1 MPTTCQPRKLYS
13 LDGTLYFCSRNL
25 KIHSKMKKLLT
36 ILCAM
41 LLTVSAQ
48 AKDKVLDR
56 PAFRSSSN
64 SLYPAKVELK
74 KKETVVHFHIDCSH
88 WREWSMDGAR
98 LECDGQTLAYQTGRI
113 ITHEGRR
120 VLADDVFELG
130 KTYGPNAQQDSLIL
144 TFAPLPKGTK
154 AFDYI
159 ESGLEGGWHIR
170 GIRLDGKQYGSIF
183 PAYQPPVDDGQP
195 LKPLI
200 PTYGK
205 ATTTVTSHGG
215 KGCSYFGP
223 PACDPITGKYETETQ
238 YLDSVTV
245 FCHPAYLPM
254 RVVWIG
260 PDIDASGYGGQF
272 PLLHVPGETLTLDID
287 ACACAERSLGCK
299 ANVGPHDYYRL
310 GGTLADLNQVILEN
324 QVLAQVQSKEV
335 PEYQDGE
342 TFGQWSERLW
352 QRIDSIRQCMLQRP
366 DYTRRQRDYAQLLA
380 DRAYLNIRQN
390 YEPALRYKMWTLRL
404 NADSAVSRL
413 KTTYTLEDPHARD
426 LHLFR
431 DGTTYYATTNT
442 GYLPYLR
449 ANGLDHGEVYDFL
462 AAFDEAIALG
472 QKMKK
477 VEVQTDSAIAR
488 IHPYF
493 QPVLRAFNDSTRM
506 LVERLQREAKERM
519 KPTPDVPADQ
529 LLQTIAAQYPGK
541 AVFFDLWATW
551 CGPCMKGIHA
561 MEPMKEELKGKD
573 VYFVYLTNESSPLN
587 EWSEQVLRIP
597 GQHYRIPNALWS
609 KIPDVSSIPQYFLYD
624 SEGRCSWQQ
633 TGFDDATIGTIF
645 QEIEKVCK

>member
-1 MPTTCQPRKLYS
+1 
-13 LDGTLYFCSRNL
+13 
-25 KIHSKMKKLLT
+25 MKK
-36 ILCAM
+36 ILFAM
-41 LLTVSAQ
+41 FVFVLSLSAL
-48 AKDKVLDR
+48 AKDIVVDR

-98 LECDGQTLAYQTGRI
+98 LECNGQTLAYQTGRI

-144 TFAPLPKGTK
+144 TFAPLPKGAK

-205 ATTTVTSHGG
+205 ATATVTSHGG

-324 QVLAQVQSKEV
+324 QVLARVQSKEV

-380 DRAYLNIRQN
+380 DLTYLNIRQN
-390 YEPALRYKMWTLRL
+390 YGLAVGYKMRTLG
-404 NADSAVSRL
+404 L
-413 KTTYTLEDPHARD
+413 KA
-426 LHLFR
+426 
-431 DGTTYYATTNT
+431 
-442 GYLPYLR
+442 
-449 ANGLDHGEVYDFL
+449 
-462 AAFDEAIALG
+462 
-472 QKMKK
+472 
-477 VEVQTDSAIAR
+477 DSAIAR
-488 IHPYF
+488 LKDIA
-493 QPVLRAFNDSTRM
+493 LM
-506 LVERLQREAKERM
+506 RLINH
-519 KPTPDVPADQ
+519 D
-529 LLQTIAAQYPGK
+529 
-541 AVFFDLWATW
+541 
-551 CGPCMKGIHA
+551 
-561 MEPMKEELKGKD
+561 
-573 VYFVYLTNESSPLN
+573 NLN
-587 EWSEQVLRIP
+587 
-597 GQHYRIPNALWS
+597 
-609 KIPDVSSIPQYFLYD
+609 
-624 SEGRCSWQQ
+624 
-633 TGFDDATIGTIF
+633 
-645 QEIEKVCK
+645 

>member
-1 MPTTCQPRKLYS
+1 
-13 LDGTLYFCSRNL
+13 
-25 KIHSKMKKLLT
+25 MKK
-36 ILCAM
+36 ILFAM
-41 LLTVSAQ
+41 FVFVLSLSAL
-48 AKDKVLDR
+48 AKDIVVER
-56 PAFRSSSN
+56 PAFRTTSN
-64 SLYPAKVELK
+64 SLCPVKVELK
-74 KKETVVHFHIDCSH
+74 KKETILHFQMACAHRRD
-88 WREWSMDGAR
+88 WSMDGAR
-98 LECDGQTLAYQTGRI
+98 LECCGQKIAFKTGRI
-113 ITHEGRR
+113 ITHDSGQ

-130 KTYGPNAQQDSLIL
+130 RRYTRNAQQDSLIL
-144 TFAPLPKGTK
+144 TFEALPKGVK

-159 ESGLEGGWHIR
+159 EGNAEGAWQIR
-170 GIRLDGKQYGSIF
+170 GIRLDGKKYSSIF
-183 PAYQPPVDDGQP
+183 PAYQPHVDDGQP
-195 LKPLI
+195 LKPI
-200 PTYGK
+200 TPTYGK
-205 ATTTVTSHGG
+205 ATATVTVHGG

-324 QVLAQVQSKEV
+324 QVLARVQSKEV

-352 QRIDSIRQCMLQRP
+352 QRIDSIRQCILQRP

-380 DRAYLNIRQN
+380 DRTYLNIRQN
-390 YEPALRYKMWTLRL
+390 YGLAVGYKMRTLGL
-404 NADSAVSRL
+404 NADSAIARL
-413 KTTYTLEDPHARD
+413 KETYTLEDAHARD

-431 DGTTYYATTNT
+431 DGTTYYATTST
-442 GYLPYLR
+442 SILPYLR

-472 QKMKK
+472 QKMKEA
-477 VEVQTDSAIAR
+477 EVQTDSAIAR